1 MADLSDPIKLLIRLD
16 ADHNTGLGHAART
29 AELLRH
35 IDHPLDIHICGTGA
49 QLPLFFG
56 EGITLHP
63 LPDQISE
70 ADKSDHLLRMAG
82 DISAHILLID
92 QQDQTRE
99 TWQKYHDSP
108 LPVIAIDDY
117 GGDVQADLIFNG
129 TILNDYHHYPLMTAK
144 DHIFCGGDYA
154 LLNPAFGEVCH
165 NPAPDSL
172 LIVIGG
178 GERARQWALAL
189 SGEHSP
195 FQNKTIGQITMIVG
209 GAFPDID
216 DLRMACAKL
225 DISVQQNIRQ
235 SDLADLLACHK
246 AALITGGM
254 IVYETL
260 ASGCPAIIFPQE
272 ENLIREADWFAHND
286 CLINLGHEGGM
297 DMKLVGQQITLLY
310 KDYQKAV
317 KMAAKGRQL
326 IDGKGMIRAAGE
338 IDNFLTQRNRGN
350 T

>member
-1 MADLSDPIKLLIRLD
+1 MADLPDPIKLLIRLD
-16 ADHNTGLGHAART
+16 GDHNTGLGHAARI

-35 IDHPLDIHICGTGA
+35 IDHPLAIHICGTGA

-56 EGITLHP
+56 EGITHHP
-63 LPDQISE
+63 LPEQISE
-70 ADKSDHLLRMAG
+70 VEKSDHLLRMAG
-82 DISAHILLID
+82 DISARILLID
-92 QQDQTRE
+92 QPDQTRE

-129 TILNDYHHYPLMTAK
+129 TILDDYHHYPLMTAK
-144 DHIFCGGDYA
+144 DHVFCGGDYA
-154 LLNPAFGEVCH
+154 LLNPAFGEVRH

-189 SGEHSP
+189 TGEHSP
-195 FQNKTIGQITMIVG
+195 FQSKAIDQITMIVG
-209 GAFPDID
+209 GSFPDID
-216 DLRMACAKL
+216 RLRTACAKL

-235 SDLADLLACHK
+235 ADLADLLARHR

-272 ENLIREADWFAHND
+272 ENLIREADWFAQKD
-286 CLINLGHEGGM
+286 CLINLGYEGGM
-297 DMKLVGQQITLLY
+297 DMKLVGQQLALLY
-310 KDYQKAV
+310 KGQQR
-317 KMAAKGRQL
+317 AANDREL
-326 IDGKGMIRAAGE
+326 IDGKGMIRAAQE
-338 IDNFLTQRNRGN
+338 IDKFLSRLYGGN

>member
-1 MADLSDPIKLLIRLD
+1 MAHLSDPIKLLIRLD

-63 LPDQISE
+63 LPDRISE
-70 ADKSDHLLRMAG
+70 VDKSDHFLRIAG

-92 QQDQTRE
+92 HPNQSRE
-99 TWQKYHDSP
+99 TWQKYHGSP

-129 TILNDYHHYPLMTAK
+129 TILDDYHHYPLMAAK

-154 LLNPAFGEVCH
+154 LLNPVFGEVCH
-165 NPAPDSL
+165 NPVQDNL

-189 SGEHSP
+189 TGEHSP
-195 FQNKTIGQITMIVG
+195 FQDRVTGPITMIVG
-209 GAFPDID
+209 GTFPDID
-216 DLRMACAKL
+216 RLRTACAKL

-235 SDLADLLACHK
+235 SDLADLLARHR

-272 ENLIREADWFAHND
+272 KNLIHEADWFAQKG
-286 CLINLGHEGGM
+286 CLVNLGYEGGM
-297 DMKLVGQQITLLY
+297 DMKLVGQQLAVLY
-310 KDYQKAV
+310 KDQQRATN
-317 KMAAKGRQL
+317 GREL
-326 IDGKGMIRAAGE
+326 IDGKGMIRAARE
-338 IDNFLTQRNRGN
+338 IDYFLSQRSREN